1 MNTLYN
7 LFIFIIQLILH
18 VCKHFNKKIFKFINE
33 RKETFNELKLY
44 VSKSEKYI
52 WIHVASLGEYEQG
65 LPVFKEI
72 KSLYNDHKI
81 ILSFFS
87 SSGYELRKNN
97 LISDLTVY
105 LPIDSHYNAK
115 TFIELID
122 PKIAIFV
129 KYEFWPNFLKF
140 LKKKKI
146 PTYLI
151 VGSFREN
158 HWFFKPW
165 GFWMKKNL
173 KVFSHFF
180 VQNEISKNLLNKNN
194 FDNCSIMG
202 DSRFERVIELPNQNK
217 KIEYLSEF
225 KGSKKCIVAGSTWE
239 KDEKI
244 IIKFINNYIKE
255 DVCFIIA
262 PHQIDLVKIKIM
274 RSLIHRNTV
283 LMSDLK
289 KSNRKDFSVIII
301 DSVGMLTSVYA
312 YADIAYVGGGM
323 GNTGLHNTLEPAVF
337 KIPVI
342 IGKNFQKFPEVS
354 ELIKLKGFLS
364 IKDDLSFKTKLEGL
378 LDNKKTREKMGQIN
392 FNFIK
397 ENQGA
402 TKKVVSYL
410 KQKK

>member
-7 LFIFIIQLILH
+7 LLVLTVQLILYF
-18 VCKHFNKKIFKFINE
+18 CKHFNKKIYKFINE
-33 RKETFNELKLY
+33 RKETFNELKSY
-44 VSKSEKYI
+44 ISKNEKYI

-72 KSLYNDHKI
+72 KSLYKDHKI

-97 LISDLTVY
+97 TISDLAVY
-105 LPIDSHYNAK
+105 LPIDSRFNAK
-115 TFIELID
+115 KFIDLID

-129 KYEFWPNFLKF
+129 KYEFWPNFLKY
-140 LKKKKI
+140 LKKKKV

-158 HWFFKPW
+158 HWFFKPL

-173 KVFSHFF
+173 KAFSHFF

-202 DSRFERVIELPNQNK
+202 DSRFERVIELPNQNN
-217 KIEYLSEF
+217 KIEHICEF

-239 KDEKI
+239 EDEKI
-244 IIKFINNYIKE
+244 IIKYINNYIKE
-255 DVCFIIA
+255 DVCFIIV
-262 PHQIDLVKIKIM
+262 PHQIDLVKIKITKN
-274 RSLIHRNTV
+274 LIRRDAV
-283 LMSDLK
+283 LMSDLN

-301 DSVGMLTSVYA
+301 DSVGMLTSLYD
-312 YADIAYVGGGM
+312 YADIAYVGGGI

-342 IGKNFQKFPEVS
+342 IGENFRKFPEVS

-364 IKDDLSFKTKLEGL
+364 IKDYLSFKTKLDAL

-402 TKKVVSYL
+402 TKKVISYL